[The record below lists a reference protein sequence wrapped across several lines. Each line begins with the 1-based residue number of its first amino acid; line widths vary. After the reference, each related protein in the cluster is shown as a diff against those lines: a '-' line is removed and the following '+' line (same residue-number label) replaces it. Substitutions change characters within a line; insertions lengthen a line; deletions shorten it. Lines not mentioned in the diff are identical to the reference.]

1 MEQRFPKYYLLKN
14 IIIDK
19 IDNEEY
25 TSECPIPSEREL
37 MEVYQV
43 SRITVRKAIEE
54 LVNEGYLY
62 KVQGKGTYV
71 KEDVGGS
78 DLISITSCTEDV
90 LKLGMTPSK
99 QVLEFKLIQAD
110 AKRAK
115 VLEITKEDK
124 VYKLGR
130 VLYAD
135 QEPLNIT
142 ITYLPEKIF
151 PELDKYSFD
160 KESLYET
167 IQKKYD
173 VRITKAKRTIEAIL
187 AKGDIAEHLDIEEG
201 SPIMLFRCVTF
212 GKVNGKEMPIEYFKC
227 YYRTDKFKFY
237 IDQVRS

>member
-1 MEQRFPKYYLLKN
+1 MEQRLPKYYLLKN
-14 IIIDK
+14 IIIEK

-25 TSECPIPSEREL
+25 TSACPIPSEREL

-43 SRITVRKAIEE
+43 SRITVRKAIDE

-90 LKLGMTPSK
+90 IKLGMTPSK

-115 VLEITKEDK
+115 VLEITKQDK

-130 VLYAD
+130 VLCAD
-135 QEPLNIT
+135 KEPLNIT

-151 PELDKYSFD
+151 PELDKHSFD

-167 IQKKYD
+167 IQEKYG
-173 VRITKAKRTIEAIL
+173 VKITKAKRTIEAIL
-187 AKGDIAEHLDIEEG
+187 AKGDIAEQLDIEEG

-227 YYRTDKFKFY
+227 FYRTDKFKFY